1 MWPPDSPLLIL
12 FASGL
17 LGGFGHCLGMCGP
30 VIAAI
35 SLSAQNRPATGHHL
49 LYHLGRITTYS
60 LLGGAVGL
68 TGSLVRIAVPIE
80 PVQRG
85 ILVGTGILIAVM
97 GLWLSGLFGRTALTG
112 EGGELP
118 APLSRALRL
127 VSGASGPGASF
138 PLGLLLGLLPCGLVY
153 TALLTAAREGMESAD
168 PAVAFLRGFGA
179 MALFGLGTAPSLLL
193 LGKVVGILGAKARSA
208 LYRAA
213 ALLMA
218 AAGIL
223 FAVKGVLG

>member
-1 MWPPDSPLLIL
+1 MWHADSPLLIL

-30 VIAAI
+30 VVAAI
-35 SLSAQNRPATGHHL
+35 SLSARNRPPAARHL
-49 LYHLGRITTYS
+49 PYHLGRITTYS

-80 PVQRG
+80 PVQKA
-85 ILVGTGILIAVM
+85 ILVGTGILIALL
-97 GLWLSGLFGRTALTG
+97 GLWLSGLFGRPALAVEG
-112 EGGELP
+112 EELP
-118 APLSRALRL
+118 APLSRAIRF
-127 VSGASGPGASF
+127 VSGASGPGALF
-138 PLGLLLGLLPCGLVY
+138 PLGLLLGLLPCGMVY
-153 TALLTAAREGMESAD
+153 AALLTAARTGMESAD

-193 LGKVVGILGAKARSA
+193 LGKVVETLGARARSA
-208 LYRAA
+208 MYRAA

-218 AAGIL
+218 AAGVL
-223 FAVKGVLG
+223 FAARGLLP